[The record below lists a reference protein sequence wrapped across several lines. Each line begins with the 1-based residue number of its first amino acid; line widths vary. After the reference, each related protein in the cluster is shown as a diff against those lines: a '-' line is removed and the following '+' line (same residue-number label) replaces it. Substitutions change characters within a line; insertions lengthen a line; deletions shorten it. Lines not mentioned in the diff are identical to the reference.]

1 MRFAPEYVETVLEP
15 IFRDFRDAFGEDL
28 LDIHF
33 AHLLMLVQTGI
44 LDRASGVRIGSA
56 LEALAAE
63 GFQGAEFD
71 GRDEDFFFH
80 LERRLSELCGSETA
94 GRLHTARSRN
104 DIDMTLYRLHLR
116 RRLAVVAQ
124 GVWALRAA
132 LLEVA
137 ERERATLIPLYT
149 HGQAAQPSTV
159 GHYLLAVVKHLERDS
174 ERLHHALETANRC
187 PLGSCAITGTG
198 FPIDRNLTAEL
209 LGFDGPSGNTYGGIA
224 SADYLLEAMATLMVL
239 CSLLGRFVQDLLL
252 WSTNELD
259 YLRLG
264 DGFVQVSSIM
274 PQKRNPVALEHSRAL
289 ASRAL
294 GAAGTVFQMLH
305 NTPFGDIVDAED
317 ELQPVA
323 AGALADTAGVLK
335 LLAAVVA
342 SAGFDV
348 AALEEKAARHWI
360 TLTELADTLVRDHGI
375 AFRDAHR
382 VCSTLVERC
391 QTGCSLAE
399 AFAAAAQEVL
409 GWVPDYPPQRLQE
422 ILSPRH
428 FVNVRR
434 TQGGPAPEAMADALA
449 ASADRLAADRR
460 WLDRRLN
467 VWEGCRGR
475 LRERVRRELGGI
487 ESSQV

>member
-1 MRFAPEYVETVLEP
+1 MRFAPEYIETVLGP

-44 LDRASGVRIGSA
+44 LDRETAARIASA
-56 LEALAAE
+56 LDALTAE
-63 GFQGAEFD
+63 GVLDAAFD

-80 LERRLSELCGSETA
+80 LERRLTELCGSDTA

-104 DIDMTLYRLHLR
+104 DIDMTLYRLNLR
-116 RRLAVVAQ
+116 RRLAAVAR

-132 LLEVA
+132 LLEIA
-137 ERERATLIPLYT
+137 GRERATLIPLYT

-159 GHYLLAVVKHLERDS
+159 GHYLLAVVEHLERDS

-209 LGFDGPSGNTYGGIA
+209 LGFDGPGGNTYGGIA
-224 SADYLLEAMATLMVL
+224 AADYLLEAMAAIMVL
-239 CSLLGRFVQDLLL
+239 SSLLGRFVQDLLL

-289 ASRAL
+289 ASRAMGSA
-294 GAAGTVFQMLH
+294 GAVFQILH
-305 NTPFGDIVDAED
+305 NTPFGDVVDAED
-317 ELQPVA
+317 DLQPVA
-323 AGALADTAGVLK
+323 ASALADTVRLLK
-335 LLAAVVA
+335 LLASVLESASFDAV
-342 SAGFDV
+342 S
-348 AALEEKAARHWI
+348 LEEKAARHWI
-360 TLTELADTLVRDHGI
+360 TLTELADTLVRDHGV

-382 VCSTLVERC
+382 VCSSLVERC
-391 QTGCSLAE
+391 QAGSSLAE
-399 AFAAAAQEVL
+399 GFAAAAQEVL
-409 GWVPDYPPQRLQE
+409 GWVPDYPPRRIRE
-422 ILSPRH
+422 ILSPRN

-434 TQGGPAPEAMADALA
+434 TQGGPAPEAMADALE
-449 ASADRLAADRR
+449 ASAARLASDRL
-460 WLDRRLN
+460 WLDRRLA
-467 VWEGCRGR
+467 VWDGCRVR
-475 LRERVRRELGGI
+475 LRERVRRELGGM
-487 ESSQV
+487 EGSKV